1 MVHRVFFC
9 VCKILGYEDNSWPG
23 CREMMSSDTFLREIV
38 LLDPS
43 QVPMD
48 DIDCVRNEL
57 MERNFAPERIRR
69 HSLFAANMLTW
80 CIKVV
85 QQFDFI
91 TAGIKPPSGAHER
104 NGGYVELHKGREVV
118 SVVPR
123 KLTLGQGLEVS
134 RVMGKTPMKK
144 PVTAPLYE
152 RNDVG
157 PARANVPRLN
167 RIDVRANTEDGSSIR
182 GRNTYRSN
190 NNKNSRRSNRSS
202 RGKSGQDKRS
212 SVRVNS
218 RMTNRSSVNS
228 SRGNDGGDL
237 DKW

>member
-1 MVHRVFFC
+1 M
-9 VCKILGYEDNSWPG
+9 
-23 CREMMSSDTFLREIV
+23 
-38 LLDPS
+38 
-43 QVPMD
+43 
-48 DIDCVRNEL
+48 
-57 MERNFAPERIRR
+57 
-69 HSLFAANMLTW
+69 
-80 CIKVV
+80 
-85 QQFDFI
+85 
-91 TAGIKPPSGAHER
+91 
-104 NGGYVELHKGREVV
+104 
-118 SVVPR
+118 
-123 KLTLGQGLEVS
+123 
-134 RVMGKTPMKK
+134 
-144 PVTAPLYE
+144 TAPLYE

-190 NNKNSRRSNRSS
+190 NNKNSRRSNRS